1 MPRTRAVIFD
11 LDGCLV
17 DSEPLSLEAIA
28 VEMRNLG
35 IQDASAREVGE
46 RFLGVAMPVI
56 VDYVSKRLGRPVPAD
71 FAQRVEDRLLA
82 SYATKLVKI
91 AGADALLSGLQRQG
105 TAMAIATGGSLRRM
119 AATLEL
125 ARLAQCFADTACSA
139 EEVAN
144 GKPAPDLFVLAL
156 ERLGLKAAECL
167 VLEDSPHGIRGARAA
182 GIPAIGFVGGEHL
195 DGKRDQHAAVLRDAG
210 AIAVFTEL
218 SEVTEFIQ
226 GHTQRTTK

>member
-35 IQDASAREVGE
+35 IHDASAREVGE

-56 VDYVSKRLGRPVPAD
+56 ADYVSERLGRPVPAD

-82 SYATKLVKI
+82 SYATKLAKI
-91 AGADALLSGLQRQG
+91 AGAGALLWGLQGQG

-125 ARLAQCFADTACSA
+125 AGLAQCFADTACSA

-156 ERLGLKAAECL
+156 ERLGLKPGECL
-167 VLEDSPHGIRGARAA
+167 VLEDSPHGIRGAAAA
-182 GIPAIGFVGGEHL
+182 GIPAIGFVGGGHL

-218 SEVTEFIQ
+218 SQVAAFIQ
-226 GHTQRTTK
+226 ERAQEATN